1 MHTFNRLSNTLLVI
15 FRSLFLPREISP
27 SKMGYSEGRISEA
40 GDPAM
45 AIRQIFPHS
54 LHSQALA
61 GKAPGTCTIF
71 LPETSPLA
79 APFILFRLKRNGYS
93 ACRVTVA
100 DSGLLVSAAR

>member
-1 MHTFNRLSNTLLVI
+1 
-15 FRSLFLPREISP
+15 
-27 SKMGYSEGRISEA
+27 
-40 GDPAM
+40 M

-61 GKAPGTCTIF
+61 GIAPGTCTVF